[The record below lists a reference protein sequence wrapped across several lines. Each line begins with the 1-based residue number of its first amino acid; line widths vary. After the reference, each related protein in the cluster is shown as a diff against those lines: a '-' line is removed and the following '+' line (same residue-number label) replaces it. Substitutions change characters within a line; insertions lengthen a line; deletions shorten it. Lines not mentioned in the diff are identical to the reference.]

1 MAESVLDII
10 LRAKAE
16 GQAAIDE
23 MIAKQEEMN
32 ASVAKSGTAAEGATS
47 SFGGLNTMLIGAT
60 VVGGGLLEVVK
71 SSIEGYAKFGEE
83 VLNFQRVSGMSAEQS
98 SKMVDVFGQLG
109 VSAEAADKAMFPL
122 AK

>member
-47 SFGGLNTMLIGAT
+47 SFGGLNTRLIGAT
-60 VVGGGLLEVVK
+60 LVGGGLLAGVK
-71 SSIEGYAKFGEE
+71 SRIEGYAKLAEE
-83 VLNFQRVSGMSAEQS
+83 ALNFQRVSVMSAEQPCRLT
-98 SKMVDVFGQLG
+98 DGRR
-109 VSAEAADKAMFPL
+109 
-122 AK
+122 